1 VSDDANED
9 CQNREDDPMATVKHD
24 DDQLHPAPGP
34 SYNFTVKAH
43 SNYPIQ
49 KVEYSV
55 DMYDNTIF
63 MVYQNAAYD
72 LVAVVMAKL
81 GQVMSEYEIT
91 GDVGRARAKIDEMG
105 AAINS
110 IEP

>member
-1 VSDDANED
+1 MAKDE
-9 CQNREDDPMATVKHD
+9 ATVMHD

-34 SYNFTVKAH
+34 SYTFTVVGT

-49 KVEYSV
+49 RVQYNV
-55 DMYDNTIF
+55 DLYDNTIF
-63 MVYQNAAYD
+63 MVYQNAAFD

-91 GDVGRARAKIDEMG
+91 GDVGRARAKVTEMSTV
-105 AAINS
+105 INA

>member
-1 VSDDANED
+1 MAKDE
-9 CQNREDDPMATVKHD
+9 ATVMHD
-24 DDQLHPAPGP
+24 DGQLHPAPGP

-49 KVEYSV
+49 NVEYKC

-63 MVYQNAAYD
+63 MVYQNAGYD
-72 LVAVVMAKL
+72 LIAAVMVKL

-91 GDVGRARAKIDEMG
+91 GDVDRARAKVKEMETTIL
-105 AAINS
+105 AV
-110 IEP
+110 EP

>member
-43 SNYPIQ
+43 SNYPVQ
-49 KVEYSV
+49 NVEYSC
-55 DMYDNTIF
+55 DMYDSTIF
-63 MVYQNAAYD
+63 MVYQNAGYAA
-72 LVAVVMAKL
+72 VAAVMVKL
-81 GQVMSEYEIT
+81 GQIFSEYEIT
-91 GDVGRARAKIDEMG
+91 GDVDRARAKVTELD

>member
-1 VSDDANED
+1 MPTA
-9 CQNREDDPMATVKHD
+9 KHD
-24 DDQLHPAPGP
+24 DGQLHPAPGP

-49 KVEYSV
+49 NVEYSV

-72 LVAVVMAKL
+72 LIAAVMAKL

-91 GDVGRARAKIDEMG
+91 GDVGRARAKVAEMN
-105 AAINS
+105 AVVNAV
-110 IEP
+110 EP